1 MYMVPRDL
9 GATWEFPLGYVQ
21 SYPPTYLI
29 PVHAPSIP
37 HFNYFVNINSLNIAI
52 NDTKTTVVR
61 RSMSKHTLAP
71 VFGTTE
77 QERSLLDPSL
87 YIGRFQD
94 LDQDGKCMAE
104 YVWIGGTG
112 MLC

>member
-1 MYMVPRDL
+1 
-9 GATWEFPLGYVQ
+9 
-21 SYPPTYLI
+21 
-29 PVHAPSIP
+29 
-37 HFNYFVNINSLNIAI
+37 
-52 NDTKTTVVR
+52 
-61 RSMSKHTLAP
+61 MSKHTLAP

-94 LDQDGKCMAE
+94 LDQAGKCMAE

-112 MLC
+112 MLSVLSSWVHALWIPATLQGLHDVVARYGMPWVEYDHM